1 MRNRWSSPGL
11 HSGNRQTRSGQLP
24 HRSRRRRSTACAA
37 RSAVPVAPGFVV
49 AIIQITLL
57 RPELARS
64 HTEGFLASL
73 PKLFPSAIETPLLCV
88 CLLLQYQLQSCS
100 REGEGDIGAHVL

>member
-1 MRNRWSSPGL
+1 VEIGA
-11 HSGNRQTRSGQLP
+11 HDVG
-24 HRSRRRRSTACAA
+24 RREAASCRTVPVGWRSTASAA